1 MGSHTVMLS
10 VTDSPGLVV
19 TQTFT
24 LTVTNLNA
32 PPAFTST
39 PVLTATQDTLYTYSI
54 TAADPDLIY
63 GDVLTITATILP
75 GWMTLTDNGAGMAT
89 LSGMPAKVQVGE
101 HLVVLQIMDMNGETA
116 TQTFVVTVVRL
127 WKFIYLPLIFKSGP

>member
-1 MGSHTVMLS
+1 
-10 VTDSPGLVV
+10 
-19 TQTFT
+19 
-24 LTVTNLNA
+24 
-32 PPAFTST
+32 
-39 PVLTATQDTLYTYSI
+39 
-54 TAADPDLIY
+54 
-63 GDVLTITATILP
+63 
-75 GWMTLTDNGAGMAT
+75 MTLTDNGAGMAT